1 MASPQKVNIPQKEPM
16 VMVDEVLSHTGIE
29 TVTRFVIRN
38 DNVFVDKGLFT
49 EPGLIENMAQT
60 AAAGTGVATAMQD
73 KEAPVGFIGGISR
86 LKITALPPSGAGL
99 VTTATVMHTVGNAT
113 IIRAEVNSG
122 DDTIASC
129 EMKIF
134 LINQ

>member
-29 TVTRFVIRN
+29 TVTRFVIRD
-38 DNVFVDKGLFT
+38 DNVFVDNGLFT

-60 AAAGTGVATAMQD
+60 AAAGTGVTTAMQD

-86 LKITALPPSGAGL
+86 LKINGLPGSGSEL

-113 IIRAEVNSG
+113 IIQAEVKSG
-122 DDTIASC
+122 DASVASC